1 MSEAVYLGYKIGK
14 IFGSA
19 SSLMFE
25 SAEPARGRANFLCCH
40 AAIDSCV
47 TWPQRIV
54 QVSRY
59 LKIVSK
65 VTRLLLIFIAV
76 SGKLQIRLLGS

>member
-14 IFGSA
+14 VFGSA
-19 SSLMFE
+19 SSLMFA
-25 SAEPARGRANFLCCH
+25 SAEAARGRANFLCCH
-40 AAIDSCV
+40 AASDSCV

-54 QVSRY
+54 QVSRC

-65 VTRLLLIFIAV
+65 VAGLLLIFIAV
-76 SGKLQIRLLGS
+76 SGKL

>member
-1 MSEAVYLGYKIGK
+1 MSQAVYLGYEIGK
-14 IFGSA
+14 VFGSA
-19 SSLMFE
+19 SSLMFA

-40 AAIDSCV
+40 AASDSCV

-59 LKIVSK
+59 HINQSENCIESS
-65 VTRLLLIFIAV
+65 RLTANFY
-76 SGKLQIRLLGS
+76 SCFW